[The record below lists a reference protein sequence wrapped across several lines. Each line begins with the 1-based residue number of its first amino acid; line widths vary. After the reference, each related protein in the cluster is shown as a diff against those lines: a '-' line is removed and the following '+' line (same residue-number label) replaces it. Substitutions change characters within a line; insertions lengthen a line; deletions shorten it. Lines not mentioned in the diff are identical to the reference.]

1 MKNIL
6 IIFPVLAVML
16 LQSCAPTMDYTWS
29 KDNFKEQKINKIAV
43 VVVSKNQA
51 IRQSVESEIA
61 SDLRAEGI
69 DAITSISTFLP
80 VNASKEDW
88 TTDAIAKQLEK
99 LGCDAAIGI
108 SLINQKDRTDY
119 VPGQS
124 YYSPI
129 GYYRYGRN
137 MYTNY
142 NNVYSP
148 GYYENTKQYIVESNL
163 YNLTISTDAENAMVW
178 KGQSSVYNPSSIDGG
193 ATSYAKNLVGYLVKN
208 NIILSTKK

>member
-1 MKNIL
+1 
-6 IIFPVLAVML
+6 
-16 LQSCAPTMDYTWS
+16 
-29 KDNFKEQKINKIAV
+29 
-43 VVVSKNQA
+43 
-51 IRQSVESEIA
+51 
-61 SDLRAEGI
+61 
-69 DAITSISTFLP
+69 
-80 VNASKEDW
+80 
-88 TTDAIAKQLEK
+88 
-99 LGCDAAIGI
+99 
-108 SLINQKDRTDY
+108 
-119 VPGQS
+119 
-124 YYSPI
+124 
-129 GYYRYGRN
+129 

>member
-6 IIFPVLAVML
+6 IIFPVLAIVL

-29 KDNFKEQKINKIAV
+29 QDNFKEQKINKIAV

-108 SLINQKDRTDY
+108 SLINQKDRT
-119 VPGQS
+119 
-124 YYSPI
+124 
-129 GYYRYGRN
+129 N
-137 MYTNY
+137 MFRGNRIIRLLVITDMDAICILTTAMFTVQGIMKTQ
-142 NNVYSP
+142 NNTSLSL
-148 GYYENTKQYIVESNL
+148 IC
-163 YNLTISTDAENAMVW
+163 TI
-178 KGQSSVYNPSSIDGG
+178 
-193 ATSYAKNLVGYLVKN
+193 
-208 NIILSTKK
+208 